1 MLKTEKTVASQLIYT
16 GKILELRVDQVELPS
31 GKIGQ
36 RELVKHP
43 GAVAI
48 AAITPERELVLVSQY
63 RKPVEKELLEI
74 PAGKLEPGEDPLVC
88 AQRELKE
95 ETGYQA
101 GNWQLV
107 SRYFTTPGFSNEVMY
122 FFRATEL
129 KAARP
134 ELEEDEFIEVEL
146 VPLTKAREMV
156 QSGRIEDAKTIIGIL
171 MAEPPVLP
179 GYLTQE

>member
-1 MLKTEKTVASQLIYT
+1 MLKTEKTVASQLVFT
-16 GKILELRVDQVELPS
+16 GKILELRVDQVELPN

-36 RELVKHP
+36 REVVKHP

-48 AAITPERELVLVSQY
+48 AAVTPERELVLVSQY

-74 PAGKLEPGEDPLVC
+74 PAGKLDPGEDPLVC

-95 ETGYQA
+95 ETGYTA
-101 GNWQLV
+101 GHWKLV
-107 SRYFTTPGFSNEVMY
+107 SRYFTSPGFSDEVMY

-129 KAARP
+129 KADHP
-134 ELEEDEFIEVEL
+134 ESEEDEFIEVKL

-171 MAEPPVLP
+171 LVEPLV
-179 GYLTQE
+179 